1 MKLIM
6 YGTNACPD
14 CVHAEE
20 VLKDKNISYIYLDWT
35 DSTANL
41 KRFLKLRDHEPLFDE
56 VKKEGKI
63 GIPCFQL
70 EDGTLTLDLDLVLA
84 KVQPMKKQRLREEL
98 LEKRKFL
105 SGAYYQMADERI
117 CMLAA
122 ELPEF
127 HQAEVVFCYVGM
139 EGEINTRP
147 LLEKALAE
155 GKRLG
160 VPRCEKKG
168 VMQVYEIHSL
178 QDLAPGTFGIF
189 GTGAGSRTDPP
200 GRDRPGVDP
209 LSDL

>member
-1 MKLIM
+1 
-6 YGTNACPD
+6 
-14 CVHAEE
+14 
-20 VLKDKNISYIYLDWT
+20 
-35 DSTANL
+35 
-41 KRFLKLRDHEPLFDE
+41 
-56 VKKEGKI
+56 
-63 GIPCFQL
+63 
-70 EDGTLTLDLDLVLA
+70 
-84 KVQPMKKQRLREEL
+84 MKKQRLREEL

-127 HQAEVVFCYVGM
+127 QQAEVVFCYVGM

-147 LLEKALAE
+147 LLEKVLAE

-178 QDLAPGTFGIF
+178 QDLAPGTFGILEPAP
-189 GTGAGSRTDPP
+189 GAGLI
-200 GRDRPGVDP
+200 RPEEIDLAVDP

>member
-1 MKLIM
+1 
-6 YGTNACPD
+6 
-14 CVHAEE
+14 
-20 VLKDKNISYIYLDWT
+20 
-35 DSTANL
+35 
-41 KRFLKLRDHEPLFDE
+41 
-56 VKKEGKI
+56 
-63 GIPCFQL
+63 
-70 EDGTLTLDLDLVLA
+70 
-84 KVQPMKKQRLREEL
+84 MKKQRLRKEL

-127 HQAEVVFCYVGM
+127 QQAEVVFCYVGM

-147 LLEKALAE
+147 LLEKVLAE

-178 QDLAPGTFGIF
+178 QDLAPGSFGILEPAP
-189 GTGAGSRTDPP
+189 GAGLIYPEEIDLALIPCLTCNEQGARLGYGGRYYDRYLEQTACTRAALCRELFLTDDIPVEEH
-200 GRDRPGVDP
+200 DQQMDLIVTETGVTHVKN
-209 LSDL
+209 SQK